1 MREEFRKELINT
13 GYVHKLLPLHEE
25 RSVEARLLK
34 KPVLK
39 EHSLWDGVDAAPWAK
54 EGVGEISC
62 RDGNLRITTPPRSEH
77 TEPMG
82 HYANYH
88 YMHAILRLQRE
99 DWTGF
104 NRVRCSIYADCPG
117 YSKPFLTICL
127 RNDGEQKIPDI
138 YDREGYHYV
147 NLCNH
152 RWNNCVWEFPDL
164 PRDAIT
170 ELSFFI
176 NCNGKEI
183 GGADEFTF
191 KIKDIYLEK
200 VEDPDVSLGWLG
212 NESTICYSTVG
223 YQTAGRKRCIVRATK
238 GSFTLE
244 DESGNTV
251 YSGDLEKVENE
262 KGVLGIADFS
272 EFNEKGVYRIKT
284 DTLSSEFFPI
294 DERVME
300 EPVWKAINYLYGER
314 CGYPVNGG
322 HGYCHGDIV
331 AQYKD
336 YSIPFNGG
344 WHDAG
349 DVSQQ
354 TLQTAE
360 VALALMEMRSKAKH
374 DPLLRARLDE
384 EARWG
389 LDFVL
394 RTRLE
399 DGYRATG
406 VGILR
411 YTDNRLGTNDDETA
425 RVHNRSFDNFLM
437 AGVEAIAGFRYKDED
452 RDFAWKMLNAAKEDF
467 AFAMKRFN
475 EVGVEP
481 GFKMEHT
488 HNASLSQF
496 RAVIVWSASELLRA
510 TGDEYYAE
518 TAREYASHLLTC
530 QEDGGA
536 GLPFRGFFY
545 REPEKRTIVH
555 FNHQSREH
563 IFAQALISLIKTQP
577 DATEL
582 VNWESAL
589 RHLGDYYIAMAGYA
603 EPYGMLPAGVHR
615 YDEFEDCE
623 TFSLL
628 HVYTT
633 YDKERE
639 NYREQ
644 LNSGKRLDDN
654 HCLRHFPVWF
664 SFRGNC
670 AVHLSSGAGAGMIG
684 RYFNDRRLMDIAN
697 DQLYF
702 TFGINPFG
710 QSLMY
715 GAGYNY
721 AQQYAYLAGELTGE
735 LPVGIQTRGN
745 EDRPYWPMANNAT
758 YKEIW
763 TSSVG
768 RWLLLAAIQ
777 FSLPSV

>member
-1 MREEFRKELINT
+1 
-13 GYVHKLLPLHEE
+13 LLPLHEE
-25 RSVEARLLK
+25 RSVETRLLK
-34 KPVLK
+34 KAVL
-39 EHSLWDGVDAAPWAK
+39 EERCLWDGK
-54 EGVGEISC
+54 EIGLWSKDGIGEISC
-62 RDGNLRITTPPRSEH
+62 KEGSLRITAPPRSEPLKQMERY
-77 TEPMG
+77 T
-82 HYANYH
+82 HYHHMN
-88 YMHAILRLQRE
+88 AILRLPRE
-99 DWTGF
+99 DWRGF
-104 NRVRCSIYADCPG
+104 NRIRCSIYADCPG
-117 YSKPFLTICL
+117 YSKPFILICL

-147 NLCNH
+147 NLSNH
-152 RWNNCVWEFPDL
+152 KWNHCVWEFPDL

-183 GGADEFTF
+183 GGADEFAF
-191 KIKDIYLEK
+191 EVKDIYLEQ
-200 VEDPDVSLGWLG
+200 VENPDISLGWSG

-223 YQTAGRKRCIVRATK
+223 YHAGGHKRAVVRTTG
-238 GSFTLE
+238 GSFLLE
-244 DESGNTV
+244 DKSGNTV
-251 YSGDLEKVENE
+251 FTGELEKVENE
-262 KGVLGIADFS
+262 KGTFGIADFS
-272 EFNEKGVYRIKT
+272 SFKEKGVYRLKIGDLK
-284 DTLSSEFFPI
+284 SEFFPI
-294 DERVME
+294 DEQIME

-322 HGYCHGDIV
+322 HGYCHGDLV
-331 AQYKD
+331 ARYKN

-354 TLQTAE
+354 TLQSAE
-360 VALALMEMRSKAKH
+360 VAFALMLLKSKADH

-411 YTDNRLGTNDDETA
+411 YTDNRLGTYDDEPA

-437 AGVEAIAGFRYKDED
+437 SGVEATAGFRYKDED
-452 RDFAWKMLNAAKEDF
+452 QVFAWKMLNAAKEDF
-467 AFAMKRFN
+467 AFAMERFI
-475 EVGVEP
+475 EVGVEH
-481 GFKMEHT
+481 GYQMEHT
-488 HNASLSQF
+488 HNASISQF
-496 RAVIVWSASELLRA
+496 WAVIVWSASKLLRA
-510 TGDEYYAE
+510 TGDKYYADI
-518 TAREYASHLLTC
+518 AREYAALMLTC

-536 GLPFRGFFY
+536 GLPFKGFFY
-545 REPEKRTIVH
+545 REPEKRAIVH
-555 FNHQSREH
+555 FNHQSRDH
-563 IFAQALISLIKTQP
+563 IFAQALLSLLDTQP
-577 DATEL
+577 QAEERAG
-582 VNWESAL
+582 WESAL
-589 RHLGDYYIAMAGYA
+589 RCLGDYYIVMAGYA
-603 EPYGMLPAGVHR
+603 APYGMLPAGVHR
-615 YDEFEDCE
+615 YDEFEDSE

-628 HVYTT
+628 HVYTN
-633 YDKERE
+633 YEKDRE

-644 LNSGKRLDDN
+644 LQSAIKLDDK
-654 HCLRHFPVWF
+654 HCLRQFPIWF

-670 AVHLSSGAGAGMIG
+670 AVHLSSGAAAGMIG
-684 RYFNDRRLMDIAN
+684 QYFNDNKLKEIAN

-702 TFGINPFG
+702 VFGQNPFG

-715 GAGYNY
+715 GAGNNY

-745 EDRPYWPMANNAT
+745 EDVPYWPMANNAT

-777 FSLPSV
+777 FDG

>member
-1 MREEFRKELINT
+1 MRLDFQKELIET
-13 GYVHKLLPLHEE
+13 GYIHKLLPLHEE
-25 RSVEARLLK
+25 RSVETRLLK
-34 KPVLK
+34 KPVL
-39 EHSLWDGVDAAPWAK
+39 EGRRLWDEKDISPWTK
-54 EGVGEISC
+54 DGTGEINFHNS
-62 RDGNLRITTPPRSEH
+62 NLRITAPARSEH
-77 TEPMG
+77 TEPLG
-82 HYANYH
+82 HYENYH
-88 YMHAILRLQRE
+88 YMNAVLRLSGE
-99 DWTGF
+99 DWRGY
-104 NRVRCSIYADCPG
+104 NRLRCSIYADCPG
-117 YSKPFLTICL
+117 YSKPFILICL

-147 NLCNH
+147 NLGNH
-152 RWNNCVWEFPDL
+152 QWNQCVWEFPDL
-164 PRDAIT
+164 PRDKVT
-170 ELSFFI
+170 EISFFI

-183 GGADEFTF
+183 GGADDFAFE
-191 KIKDIYLEK
+191 IKDIYLEQ
-200 VEDPDVSLGWLG
+200 VENPDVSLGWIG

-223 YQTAGRKRCIVRATK
+223 YEAKGKKHAVVSAVS
-238 GSFTLE
+238 GSFLLE
-244 DESGNTV
+244 DETGNSVFSGEIKKT
-251 YSGDLEKVENE
+251 ENE
-262 KGVLGIADFS
+262 KGLFGIVDFS
-272 EFNEKGVYRIKT
+272 DFNQKGVYRIKT
-284 DTLSSEFFPI
+284 GSLCSELFYI
-294 DERVME
+294 DDHIME
-300 EPVWKAINYLYGER
+300 EPVWKAVNYLYGER

-322 HGYCHGDIV
+322 HGYCHGDLT
-331 AQYKD
+331 ARYKN

-360 VALALMEMRSKAKH
+360 VALALMELRTKTD

-411 YTDNRLGTNDDETA
+411 YTDNRLGTTDDEIA

-437 AGVEAIAGFRYKDED
+437 AGVEAVAGFRYKDED
-452 RDFAWKMLNAAKEDF
+452 KVYAWKMLNAAKEDF
-467 AFAMKRFN
+467 AFAIERFK
-475 EVGVEP
+475 EVGVEH
-481 GFKMEHT
+481 GLKMEHT

-496 RAVIVWSASELLRA
+496 WAVIVWSASELLRA
-510 TGDEYYAE
+510 TGDEYYAI
-518 TAREYASHLLTC
+518 TAREYASLLLTC

-536 GLPFRGFFY
+536 GLTFQGFFY

-555 FNHQSREH
+555 FNHQSRDH
-563 IFAQALISLIKTQP
+563 IFAQTLVSLLQTQP
-577 DATEL
+577 EAAERP
-582 VNWESAL
+582 VWESAL
-589 RHLGDYYIAMAGYA
+589 RRLGDYYIVMAEYA
-603 EPYGMLPAGVHR
+603 KPYGMLPAGVHR
-615 YDEFEDCE
+615 YDEFEDSE

-633 YDKERE
+633 YEDDRE
-639 NYREQ
+639 NYKEQ
-644 LNSGKRLDDN
+644 LKSGIRLDED
-654 HCLRHFPVWF
+654 HCLRQFPVWF

-684 RYFNDRRLMDIAN
+684 HYFGDTKLTDIAN

-702 TFGINPFG
+702 VFGINPFG

-715 GAGYNY
+715 GAGNNY

-735 LPVGIQTRGN
+735 MPVGIQTRGN
-745 EDRPYWPMANNAT
+745 EDIPYWPMANNAT

-768 RWLLLAAIQ
+768 RWLLLAG
-777 FSLPSV
+777 VMY

>member
-1 MREEFRKELINT
+1 MREEFRNELIDT
-13 GYVHKLLPLHEE
+13 GYIHKLLPLHEE
-25 RSVEARLLK
+25 RSVETRLLK
-34 KPVLK
+34 KPVL
-39 EHSLWDGVDAAPWAK
+39 EGRMLWDETDISPWTK
-54 EGVGEISC
+54 DGTGEINYHN
-62 RDGNLRITTPPRSEH
+62 GNLRITTPARSEH
-77 TEPMG
+77 PEPLG
-82 HYANYH
+82 HYENYH
-88 YMHAILRLQRE
+88 YMNAILRLPGE
-99 DWTGF
+99 DWRGY
-104 NRVRCSIYADCPG
+104 NRLRCSIYADCPG
-117 YSKPFLTICL
+117 YSKPFILICL
-127 RNDGEQKIPDI
+127 RNDGDQKIPDV

-147 NLCNH
+147 NLGNH
-152 RWNNCVWEFPDL
+152 RWNQCVWEFPDL
-164 PRDAIT
+164 PRDKVT
-170 ELSFFI
+170 EISFFI

-183 GGADEFTF
+183 GGADDFAFE
-191 KIKDIYLEK
+191 IKDIFLEQ
-200 VEDPDVSLGWLG
+200 VDNPDVSLGWLG

-223 YQTAGRKRCIVRATK
+223 YETKGRKRCIVRAVS
-238 GSFTLE
+238 GSFALV
-244 DESGNTV
+244 DESENVVFKGE
-251 YSGDLEKVENE
+251 LEKTENE
-262 KGVLGIADFS
+262 KGIFGIADFS
-272 EFNEKGVYRIKT
+272 GFTTKGNYRIKT
-284 DTLSSEFFPI
+284 GTLCSELFPI
-294 DERVME
+294 DDNIME
-300 EPVWKAINYLYGER
+300 EPVWKAVNYLYGER

-322 HGYCHGDIV
+322 HGYCHGDLT
-331 AQYKD
+331 ARYKN

-360 VALALMEMRSKAKH
+360 VALALMNLRNKTE

-437 AGVEAIAGFRYKDED
+437 AGVEAVAGFHYRHDKDY
-452 RDFAWKMLNAAKEDF
+452 AWKMQNAAKEDF
-467 AFAMKRFN
+467 AFAMKRFL
-475 EVGVEP
+475 EVGVEH
-481 GFKMEHT
+481 GLKMEHT

-496 RAVIVWSASELLRA
+496 WAVIVWSASELLRA
-510 TGDEYYAE
+510 TGEKYYAD
-518 TAREYASHLLTC
+518 TAREYASLLLTC

-536 GLPFRGFFY
+536 GLPFQGFFY

-555 FNHQSREH
+555 FNHQSRDH
-563 IFAQALISLIKTQP
+563 LFALTLISLLQTQP
-577 DATEL
+577 EAEGHSI
-582 VNWESAL
+582 WESAL
-589 RHLGDYYIAMAGYA
+589 RKLGDYYIAMAGHA
-603 EPYGMLPAGVHR
+603 SPYGMLPAGVHR
-615 YDEFEDCE
+615 YDEFEDSE

-628 HVYTT
+628 HVYTD
-633 YDKERE
+633 YESDRE

-644 LNSGKRLDDN
+644 LKSGLRLDEKF
-654 HCLRHFPVWF
+654 CLRQFPVWF

-684 RYFNDRRLMDIAN
+684 QYFNDTRLMDIAN

-702 TFGINPFG
+702 VFGINPFG

-715 GAGYNY
+715 GAGSNY
-721 AQQYAYLAGELTGE
+721 AQQYAYLAGELAGE
-735 LPVGIQTRGN
+735 MPVGIQTRGN
-745 EDRPYWPMANNAT
+745 EDVPYWPMANNAT

-768 RWLLLAAIQ
+768 RWLLLAG
-777 FSLPSV
+777 VVY